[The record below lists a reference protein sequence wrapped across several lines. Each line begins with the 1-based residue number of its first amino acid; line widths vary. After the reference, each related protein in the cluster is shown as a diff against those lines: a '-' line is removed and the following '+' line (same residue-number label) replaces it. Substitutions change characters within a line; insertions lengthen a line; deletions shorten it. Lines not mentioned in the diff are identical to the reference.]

1 MQPSPDGPLSKA
13 EEAELAA
20 LLESMYGGES
30 FVDFVA
36 RVVPSEPVP
45 AHGMLIADILDQSR
59 RRPQR
64 VCISW
69 PPGHAKTTLLLRG
82 IAHHLSR
89 VPADTCAYITSSD
102 AQARSQSAK
111 ARMWAMAGGVR
122 LSKDMQGLAEWRTM
136 HGGGLLAAG
145 SRGKLNGQRIPG
157 LLIVDDPYK
166 NRDEVASDTIRTK
179 IWDRFKQVAL
189 TRLQGGSCIVLH
201 TRWAENDLIGQIVS
215 ELGWDLINL
224 PAISRGDGDPLG
236 RPEGAAL
243 WSERYPVKQ
252 CEEDCGHDGHLETIR
267 AEQGPYAWGALY
279 DGSPAPAEGGLFKRH
294 WWRFFRLE
302 TDPPTALRPKGASAE
317 PAVVIGQKHGARPGV
332 LDFDEIDLTID
343 ATFGATGV
351 TADSVGML
359 VVGIKGAARYVLED
373 LTKKR
378 TFQETE
384 DDAKAAI
391 AAWNIRRLL
400 VEKAANGAAIIER
413 IKAAV
418 RTGNIRNA
426 QGKPVICT
434 VEDLLPEG
442 GKTSRASAM
451 VGEIE
456 SGLVLLRDGMSWV
469 VPFIDEHA
477 VFPNATHDDRVD
489 ALSQL
494 VNRHAGR
501 YKSTLRIPM

>member
-1 MQPSPDGPLSKA
+1 MLPSPDGLTPV
-13 EEAELAA
+13 EQAELAA
-20 LLESMYGGES
+20 LLESIYGGES
-30 FVDFVA
+30 FADFVERIA
-36 RVVPSEPVP
+36 PTEPVP
-45 AHGMLIADILDQSR
+45 AHGMVIADVLDQAR

-82 IAHHLSR
+82 VAHWLAR
-89 VPADTCAYITSSD
+89 APADTCAYVTYSD
-102 AQARSQSAK
+102 AQARSKSRL
-111 ARMWAMAGGVR
+111 AREWTQEGGVR
-122 LSKDMQGLAEWRTM
+122 LARDLQGMAEWRTE

-145 SRGKLNGQRIPG
+145 SRGKLTGQRIPG

-166 NRDEVASDTIRTK
+166 SRDEVVSDTIRSK
-179 IWDRFKQVAL
+179 IWDRFREVAL

-201 TRWAENDLIGQIVS
+201 TRWAENDLIGQIQA
-215 ELGWDLINL
+215 ELGWDVINL
-224 PAISRGDGDPLG
+224 PAISHGAGDRLG
-236 RPEGAAL
+236 RPEGVAL
-243 WSERYPVKQ
+243 WPERYPVKE
-252 CEEDCGHDGHLETIR
+252 CEGDCGHDGHLEKIR
-267 AEQGPYAWGALY
+267 TEQGPYSWGALY
-279 DGSPAPAEGGLFKRH
+279 DGSPAPPEGGLFKRQ

-302 TDPPTALRPKGASAE
+302 SDPPTALRPKGSSTE
-317 PAVVIGQKHGARPGV
+317 PAVVIGQKLGHRPGV

-343 ATFGATGV
+343 ATFGSTGI
-351 TADSVGML
+351 TADNVGML

-400 VEKAANGAAIIER
+400 VEKAANGAAIIEK

-426 QGKPVICT
+426 QGKSVVCT

-451 VGEIE
+451 TGEIE
-456 SGLVLLRDGMSWV
+456 SGLILLRDGMPWLA
-469 VPFIDEHA
+469 PFIDEHA